1 MTGEEYGK
9 QKLEDEPQLPPTHEY
24 QAALDAVEK
33 LMAPNRKYQAA
44 LDAYEKAM
52 APTRKYQAA
61 LDAMEKLMAPNRKY
75 QAALDAYEKAMAPT
89 RKYQAALDSMEKL
102 MAPNR
107 KYQAALD
114 AYEKAMAPTRKYQAA
129 LDAMEKL
136 MAPNRKYQAALDAYE
151 KAMAPTRKYQAA
163 LDAME
168 KLMAPNRKYQAA
180 LDAYE
185 KAMAPTRK
193 YQAALDAME
202 KLMAPN
208 RKYQAALDAYEK
220 AIAPTRKYQAAMT
233 AIERMLQPSD
243 SLKAMMAMVNTNHSS
258 LSSRSI
264 LGSFETLQASPI
276 FNLLVAT
283 DPKKIESLID
293 ECEGEGTTTFDGLGQ
308 AEYAGA
314 LSASKDV
321 EAEIVQS
328 LQNEGSN
335 QKLTVQAM
343 AFLILFLAALHTF
356 YTEMAKWNDFRE
368 SVCDVQDRL
377 QTFESLAQAR
387 KVVRSAMCDMPA
399 DLKRSFRLTKVKGVN
414 LREEP
419 GMKADVILTL
429 PKFAALE
436 VIDST
441 NRDWLLVTYKHEGLD
456 IEGWVSRKFVRP
468 ASR

>member
-1 MTGEEYGK
+1 M
-9 QKLEDEPQLPPTHEY
+9 
-24 QAALDAVEK
+24 EK
-33 LMAPNRKYQAA
+33 VMAPTRKYQAA

-61 LDAMEKLMAPNRKY
+61 L
-75 QAALDAYEKAMAPT
+75 
-89 RKYQAALDSMEKL
+89 
-102 MAPNR
+102 
-107 KYQAALD
+107 
-114 AYEKAMAPTRKYQAA
+114 
-129 LDAMEKL
+129 
-136 MAPNRKYQAALDAYE
+136 
-151 KAMAPTRKYQAA
+151 
-163 LDAME
+163 
-168 KLMAPNRKYQAA
+168 
-180 LDAYE
+180 
-185 KAMAPTRK
+185 
-193 YQAALDAME
+193 
-202 KLMAPN
+202 
-208 RKYQAALDAYEK
+208 
-220 AIAPTRKYQAAMT
+220 T

-243 SLKAMMAMVNTNHSS
+243 SLKAMMAVVDTSHSS
-258 LSSRSI
+258 RSLSSI
-264 LGSFETLQASPI
+264 LGSFEALQASPI

-283 DPKKIESLID
+283 DPKKIEFLID
-293 ECEGEGTTTFDGLGQ
+293 ECEGEVTTTFDGLGQ
-308 AEYAGA
+308 AEYGSAGA

-368 SVCDVQDRL
+368 SVCDVQERL
-377 QTFESLAQAR
+377 QAFESLAQAR

-436 VIDST
+436 VIDSA
-441 NRDWLLVTYKHEGLD
+441 NRDWLLVTYKHEGLE